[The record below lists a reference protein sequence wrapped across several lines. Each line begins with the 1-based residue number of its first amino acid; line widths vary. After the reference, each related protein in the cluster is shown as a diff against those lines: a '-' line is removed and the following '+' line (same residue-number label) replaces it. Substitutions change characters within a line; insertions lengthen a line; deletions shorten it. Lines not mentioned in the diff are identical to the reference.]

1 MPENDKKTVNKA
13 PRVINKSGTLKMED
27 KVAETKQ
34 VRDISGKRMNRRNRR
49 DRVRADAGPKEFD
62 EMTIE
67 VTRVSRTVAG
77 GRRMRFKALVAVGN
91 HKNKVGIGVAKG
103 NDVTTAVSKASR
115 KAKKSMIT
123 FNMNGETICHE
134 TRTKVTGADV
144 LMKPAA
150 PGTGIIAG
158 GTVRSIMG
166 LTGVKNLISKSLG
179 STNKVN
185 IAYAV
190 IEGLRAQV
198 PRKDWVAYEGKPMLI
213 KQVVAE
219 KKAEIRAK
227 AEAKK
232 AEAKKV
238 VATKKTE
245 VKKTV
250 DAKKAEVKEKVA
262 TKKAEVKEKVEAKKA
277 EVKAKV
283 EAKKAETKAKV
294 EAVKAETKAKV
305 EATKAETKAKVEAAK
320 AKAKATAK
328 KSTKKEDK

>member
-1 MPENDKKTVNKA
+1 MAEAEKKA

-27 KVAETKQ
+27 KIAAGKQ
-34 VRDISGKRMNRRNRR
+34 TRDISGRKMDRRGRR
-49 DRVRADAGPKEFD
+49 DRVKAETGPKEFD
-62 EMTIE
+62 EITIA
-67 VTRVSRTVAG
+67 VDRVSRTVAG

-103 NDVTTAVSKASR
+103 NDVTTAVNKATT
-115 KAKKSMIT
+115 KAKKTMIT
-123 FNMNGETICHE
+123 FNMDGETICHE

-198 PRKDWVAYEGKPMLI
+198 PRKDWVGAKSEPKDA
-213 KQVVAE
+213 KAEKRAEVKKAVAE
-219 KKAEIRAK
+219 KKAEV
-227 AEAKK
+227 KK
-232 AEAKKV
+232 A
-238 VATKKTE
+238 VAE
-245 VKKTV
+245 
-250 DAKKAEVKEKVA
+250 KKAEVKKAVA
-262 TKKAEVKEKVEAKKA
+262 AKKA
-277 EVKAKV
+277 
-283 EAKKAETKAKV
+283 AKKETK
-294 EAVKAETKAKV
+294 
-305 EATKAETKAKVEAAK
+305 
-320 AKAKATAK
+320 
-328 KSTKKEDK
+328 